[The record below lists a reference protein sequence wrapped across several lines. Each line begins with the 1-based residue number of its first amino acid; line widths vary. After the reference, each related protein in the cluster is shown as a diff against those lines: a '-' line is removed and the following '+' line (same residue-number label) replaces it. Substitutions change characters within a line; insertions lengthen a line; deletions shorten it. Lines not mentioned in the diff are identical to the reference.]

1 MRCETRARRTRRNV
15 RIAGT
20 KTTQTRNGVVTCV
33 RVVDTF
39 LMYPITQ
46 QPPQPIFKHRIWIE
60 DGTEQWRHE
69 NPTHNKQEHTK
80 HTQTHC
86 KTLKHFKATFQN
98 QFKGRGGGQRPFT
111 QHCWQ
116 PRPQSLPVPPS
127 FMFAPHHGPLTEIID
142 VHPTRR
148 DPGI

>member
-1 MRCETRARRTRRNV
+1 
-15 RIAGT
+15 
-20 KTTQTRNGVVTCV
+20 
-33 RVVDTF
+33 
-39 LMYPITQ
+39 MYPIT
-46 QPPQPIFKHRIWIE
+46 
-60 DGTEQWRHE
+60 EQWIHE
-69 NPTHNKQEHTK
+69 DTTHKQKEHTK

-116 PRPQSLPVPPS
+116 PRPQSLPEPPS
-127 FMFAPHHGPLTEIID
+127 FMFAPHHGRLTEIID

-148 DPGI
+148 DPGITIKLFIEIVKILAGRTPASSFITNCQILY